1 MINNITKNKLV
12 VMLVLIYLNVC
23 SDSWEDDLKY
33 LYEIDLLID
42 YHKPAVWL
50 LFVWDRPTNRLSQA
64 SCLTII
70 RMR

>member
-1 MINNITKNKLV
+1 
-12 VMLVLIYLNVC
+12 MLILIYLNVC

-50 LFVWDRPTNRLSQA
+50 LFVWDRPTNV
-64 SCLTII
+64 
-70 RMR
+70 